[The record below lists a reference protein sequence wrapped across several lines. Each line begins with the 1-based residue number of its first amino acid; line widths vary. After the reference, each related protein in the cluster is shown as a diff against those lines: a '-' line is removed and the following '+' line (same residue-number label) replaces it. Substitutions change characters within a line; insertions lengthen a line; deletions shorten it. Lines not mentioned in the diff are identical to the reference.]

1 MQSDKDKR
9 VEPRKVNWWL
19 QMTSAGWNAPQET
32 IQQRERARRSVL
44 VSWIVLGLFL
54 ALILFIPATL
64 TDTASAFSVGFA
76 FLGLFLIVL
85 LNRKGFVTTAGVLIV
100 ALVITATMGNVV
112 STPDHAIHLRD
123 LPAYDFLVIAIVLG
137 ASVLPRSSAF
147 VIAGVNIA
155 IMYADLLF
163 QGKSK
168 DLLNAIG
175 PLGLPTIMGRPV
187 VIQVI
192 TALIAFLWARGMD
205 EAVRRA
211 DRAEELRAIERHFA
225 EADAA
230 RTEQVEEFV
239 REIITAIRT
248 LANGQEGLIWLSA
261 SHPWQQQATFINMQ
275 LKQFSKLKR
284 ANRGENEH
292 IAHAAEM
299 LLLMVQRISRGRSLV
314 NELAPGRFS
323 TQVPVVNEIAGLLY
337 VLLQGKQGAPAPAPA
352 QQAPSARSISRP
364 LRVTRPV
371 PPPQAGP

>member
-1 MQSDKDKR
+1 MQRDKPEK
-9 VEPRKVNWWL
+9 EEQSQINWWL
-19 QMTSAGWNAPQET
+19 RMTSAGWNAPQET
-32 IQQRERARRSVL
+32 IQQRENARRSML
-44 VSWIVLGLFL
+44 ASWIVLGLFITL
-54 ALILFIPATL
+54 VLFLPAAL

-85 LNRKGFVTTAGVLIV
+85 LNRKGFVTTAGVLMV
-100 ALVITATMGNVV
+100 ALVIAATMGNVV
-112 STPDHAIHLRD
+112 GAPDHAIHLGD

-163 QGKSK
+163 QEKSK

-211 DRAEELRAIERHFA
+211 DRAEELRAIELHFA
-225 EADAA
+225 EAEAA

-239 REIITAIRT
+239 REMIKAIRT

-275 LKQFSKLKR
+275 LKHFYKLKR
-284 ANRGENEH
+284 STRGENEH
-292 IAHAAEM
+292 IAHAAKM
-299 LLLMVQRISRGRSLV
+299 LLLMVQRVSLGQLLIDD
-314 NELAPGRFS
+314 LAPGRFS
-323 TQVPVVNEIAGLLY
+323 TQVPVVNEIAGYLY
-337 VLLQGKQGAPAPAPA
+337 VLLQGKQGAPAPAPT
-352 QQAPSARSISRP
+352 QQLPKHISSHLLSENGPS
-364 LRVTRPV
+364 
-371 PPPQAGP
+371 G